1 MAGGQNMISK
11 RMDISKNIRIFERK
25 INYLTDMKK
34 LLLTLLAIPVLFA
47 AASCN
52 KNDSIGGEQD
62 SRGEVGTVMYGSFS
76 GADNINV
83 SVTKL
88 DNGVSTVGGTFTMT
102 DERYMKIIKQLPNQ
116 FSVDGDKVT
125 IKNIKFRATDEGVEN
140 LSGIY
145 DGVLVK
151 YDAKVGDTYSN
162 GGKVTHVSEDNDFQW
177 GSMKIKVVEVQNSK
191 KKVDGVKK
199 VTYWGN
205 HRFGIVAVETE
216 FEDGTSDYATISIF

>member
-1 MAGGQNMISK
+1 MISK

-34 LLLTLLAIPVLFA
+34 LLFTLLAIPVLFA

-162 GGKVTHVSEDNDFQW
+162 GGKVTHVSSDNDFLWW
-177 GSMKIKVVEVQNSK
+177 GSRIKVIQVENSK
-191 KKVDGVKK
+191 KKLDGVEK

-205 HRFGIVAVETE
+205 HRFGIVAVETK
-216 FEDGTSDYATISIF
+216 FDDGTTDKAEISFR

>member
-1 MAGGQNMISK
+1 
-11 RMDISKNIRIFERK
+11 
-25 INYLTDMKK
+25 MKK
-34 LLLTLLAIPVLFA
+34 LFLILLTIPVLFA

-62 SRGEVGTVMYGSFS
+62 SKGEVGTVLKGDFA
-76 GADNINV
+76 GATNINV
-83 SVTKL
+83 SVSNL
-88 DNGVSTVGGTFTMT
+88 DNGISTVSGTFTMT
-102 DERYMKIIKQLPNQ
+102 DERYMKVIKQLPDQ

-125 IKNIKFRATDEGVEN
+125 IKNIKYKATDEGVEN

-151 YDAKVGDTYSN
+151 YKAKVGDTYSN

-191 KKVDGVKK
+191 KKLDGVKK

-216 FEDGTSDYATISIF
+216 FEDGTKDFATISIF

>member
-1 MAGGQNMISK
+1 
-11 RMDISKNIRIFERK
+11 
-25 INYLTDMKK
+25 MKK
-34 LLLTLLAIPVLFA
+34 LFLILLTIPVLFA

-52 KNDSIGGEQD
+52 KVDSIGGEQD
-62 SRGEVGTVMYGSFS
+62 SKGEVGTTFKGDFA
-76 GADNINV
+76 GATNINV
-83 SVTKL
+83 SVSNL
-88 DNGVSTVGGTFTMT
+88 DNGISTVSGTFTMT
-102 DERYMKIIKQLPNQ
+102 DERYMKVIKQLPDQ

-125 IKNIKFRATDEGVEN
+125 IKNIKYKATDEGVEN

-151 YDAKVGDTYSN
+151 YKAKVGDTYSN
-162 GGKVTHVSEDNDFQW
+162 GGKVTHVSKDNDFQW

>member
-1 MAGGQNMISK
+1 
-11 RMDISKNIRIFERK
+11 
-25 INYLTDMKK
+25 MKK
-34 LLLTLLAIPVLFA
+34 LLLFLLTVPVILL

-52 KNDSIGGEQD
+52 KISSISGDQD
-62 SRGEVGTVMYGSFS
+62 SKGEVGTTLKGDFA
-76 GADNINV
+76 GASNIDV

-88 DNGVSTVGGTFTMT
+88 KNGVSTVEGTFTMT
-102 DERYMKIIKQLPNQ
+102 DDRYMKIIKQLPKQ
-116 FSVDGDKVT
+116 FEVNGDKVT
-125 IKNIKFRATDEGVEN
+125 IKNIKYRATEDGVEN

-151 YDAKVGDTYSN
+151 YKAKVGDTYNS

-177 GSMKIKVVEVQNSK
+177 GSMKIKFVEVENTK
-191 KKVDGVKK
+191 KKLDGVKK

-216 FEDGTSDYATISIF
+216 FEDGTSDFATVSIF